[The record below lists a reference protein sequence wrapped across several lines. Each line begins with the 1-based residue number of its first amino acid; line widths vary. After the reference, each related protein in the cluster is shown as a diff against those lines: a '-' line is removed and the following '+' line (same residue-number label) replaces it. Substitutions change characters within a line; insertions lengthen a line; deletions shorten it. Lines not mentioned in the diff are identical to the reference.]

1 MSSSFYYTSQ
11 QKHYVDQAAVAG
23 VAHWV
28 LSRCHAPKTI
38 QLVKSTAP
46 CGLVKENL
54 VRNSYTFYLL
64 IYYHIYIHILYNPIY
79 KTIYLST
86 PRKIYRMSSPRYP
99 EANGRLH
106 AQLIL
111 ERPQRRVGVV
121 GPIAPGRARQTILEE
136 HASKSRTSPKTHQ
149 ETSKGTFQWK
159 QASAA

>member
-1 MSSSFYYTSQ
+1 MLFETPCHPRSTIHLNRST
-11 QKHYVDQAAVAG
+11 DQAAVAG

-99 EANGRLH
+99 EAHWRLH

-111 ERPQRRVGVV
+111 EGPQRRVRVV
-121 GPIAPGRARQTILEE
+121 GPIAPGRASEAVLRSRK
-136 HASKSRTSPKTHQ
+136 HAIDPLHVHV
-149 ETSKGTFQWK
+149 
-159 QASAA
+159 